1 MNELELRPAVR
12 WFAEQMELKLRE
24 NDHKGGWLGIGMEY
38 AQRRMREEAL
48 KLEDA
53 ILNFCGYHNTTARQI
68 HESKMCIV
76 REAADV
82 ANFAMM
88 IADEWNP
95 RQNEGDNASSEE
107 ERRD

>member
-1 MNELELRPAVR
+1 MAATPRVEVS

-38 AQRRMREEAL
+38 AQRRMRQEMVELEQAITEFSWRNDDGTTKSDAQIAEAR
-48 KLEDA
+48 
-53 ILNFCGYHNTTARQI
+53 NR
-68 HESKMCIV
+68 IV

-88 IADEWNP
+88 IADGWKP
-95 RQNEGDNASSEE
+95 RAVVGGE
-107 ERRD
+107 